1 MYAYVVAARQR
12 MSGVDRFDLPGFA
25 SLPARLTSR
34 PSAGKVLCKIFSG
47 ALGAPSASRH
57 RLDFIYFLT
66 SQNRCIPVRASDCI
80 PDLRRSFQRIGRQA
94 KTAHVNPF
102 PGLIWHLIDCSPA
115 GAILWKCCASDFSC
129 CAAANKMRLAVK
141 SPCILAAVRC
151 ALSGFR
157 GRAEQDRSRSMRR
170 NLHAKEHRRNAN
182 GRSSC

>member
-1 MYAYVVAARQR
+1 

-25 SLPARLTSR
+25 SPPARLTSR
-34 PSAGKVLCKIFSG
+34 PSAGKVLCKIFFVRAERRQLPAIGLIS
-47 ALGAPSASRH
+47 
-57 RLDFIYFLT
+57 FIFLT
-66 SQNRCIPVRASDCI
+66 SQNRCIPVRVSDCI

-102 PGLIWHLIDCSPA
+102 PGLICHLIVCSRA

-141 SPCILAAVRC
+141 SPCILPAARC